1 MRYVVLGKNGFI
13 GRNIFDYL
21 LARVGPRSVIG
32 FDRKAVDFT
41 KPSTFNHYAPEAND
55 IIIDCI
61 ARIDGNEQE
70 VNEVNYAGFSRFIEY
85 VKGTSVDFRYV
96 YFSAYSTCIP
106 EIVNSNHYIKSKYNA
121 EKYLTDNVKDFKIIR
136 LLFPF
141 GKGESKNR
149 LISRLIGKIKSG
161 ETISIDRLTLNLTPI
176 TMFKEDLNRLINIPG
191 TELNY
196 SNNIETYL
204 PDVVNYMQEQM
215 GIDRPVHITDKE
227 FKIVVDSPFG
237 GIHSMDEIYSEIKS
251 MLNE

>member
-21 LARVGPRSVIG
+21 LARNGPGSVIG
-32 FDRKAVDFT
+32 FDRKVVDFT
-41 KPSTFNHYAPEAND
+41 KPSTFSNYTPETGD

-61 ARIDGNEQE
+61 ARIDGNELE
-70 VNEVNYAGFSRFIEY
+70 INEVNYYGFSSFIDY
-85 VKGTSVDFRYV
+85 LKNTSIDFKYV
-96 YFSAYSTCIP
+96 YFSTYSTCLP
-106 EIVNSNHYIKSKYNA
+106 EIIASNVYVRSKFLA
-121 EKYLTDNVKDFKIIR
+121 EKYLRENSTNYQVIR
-136 LLFPF
+136 LIFPF
-141 GKGESKNR
+141 GKGEAKNR

-237 GIHSMDEIYSEIKS
+237 GIHSMNEIYSEIKS
-251 MLNE
+251 MLDE